1 MSVIQNRYDFV
12 YYFDCLDGNPNGDP
26 DADNQ
31 PRMDPETSQ
40 GLVSDVCLKR
50 KVRDYVFQSQQEDGR
65 QKHGYDIFVL
75 SGHTLESRQRLP
87 YEHLHLSN
95 VSVAADDA
103 AVGTEAETES
113 TESKAAKK
121 EKKLKAG
128 QNELRAS
135 NIALARTWMCENFF
149 DIRAFGAVMSTT
161 DFNCGQVRG
170 PIQLTFAR
178 SVDPV
183 FPTEH
188 TISRQAF
195 TGEKDVKNS
204 QGTFGKKYTLAYG
217 LYRAHGFISP
227 AFAEIGP
234 DPKKSKGTGFTEDD
248 LALLWKALGGMF
260 DLDHSAAR
268 GLMTPRKL
276 VVFKHASKLGEAPA
290 QTLFEKVDAKRKSDV
305 QIPRKFEDYDLTLPS
320 ADQVPNG
327 VEVIIPF

>member
-1 MSVIQNRYDFV
+1 MSNVIQNRYDFV
-12 YYFDCLDGNPNGDP
+12 YYFDCQDGNPNGDP
-26 DADNQ
+26 DADNT
-31 PRMDPETSQ
+31 PRIDPETSQ

-50 KVRDYVFQSQQEDGR
+50 KIRDYVFHCQQENGK

-75 SGHTLESRQRLP
+75 AGNTLESRQRMP
-87 YEHLHLSN
+87 FDHLKLDN
-95 VSVAADDA
+95 
-103 AVGTEAETES
+103 
-113 TESKAAKK
+113 K
-121 EKKLKAG
+121 EKS
-128 QNELRAS
+128 QVS

-170 PIQLTFAR
+170 PIQLTFSR
-178 SVDPV
+178 SVDPI

-195 TGEKDVKNS
+195 TGEKDIKNS
-204 QGTFGKKYTLAYG
+204 TGTFGKKHTIPYG

-234 DPKKSKGTGFTEDD
+234 DPAKAKGTGFTEDD
-248 LALLWKALGGMF
+248 LALLWKALHNMF

-268 GLMTPRKL
+268 GLMTPREL

-290 QTLFEKVDAKRKSDV
+290 QTLFEKVAFKKNDGVEAARSFSD
-305 QIPRKFEDYDLTLPS
+305 YTAMLPTQ
-320 ADQVPNG
+320 ADMPTG
-327 VEVIIPF
+327 VEVLYPFKS